1 MRSEIM
7 RHFDLVKEFREAGYF
22 ETEHLKQMFQDV
34 KADIKL
40 GKLITISGIVGS
52 GKTLFINRL
61 EDELASEKEIL
72 AARSLSLDTSQVTLS
87 SLMMALFLDLT
98 GKGKEK
104 EIKIPTQTEKQMRT
118 LQELIQKWKKTIV
131 LFVDEAHD
139 IHGQTLRGLK
149 HLMEI
154 VRKGGGLLSIVLA
167 GHPKLKNELRRS
179 RLEEIGHRMTIFD
192 LDGIVSS
199 KREYIKWLLT
209 KCIKPETPIDTVF
222 SVEAIDLLADRLST
236 PLQIENYLTLA
247 VEEAF
252 TIAVRPVTNE
262 IVTSVI
268 AKDIDELEAR
278 LTRLGYHTK
287 VLARILNV
295 RPTVLKSFFHGKL
308 PPSRVQELQNEILA
322 AGIPI

>member
-1 MRSEIM
+1 
-7 RHFDLVKEFREAGYF
+7 
-22 ETEHLKQMFQDV
+22 
-34 KADIKL
+34 
-40 GKLITISGIVGS
+40 
-52 GKTLFINRL
+52 
-61 EDELASEKEIL
+61 
-72 AARSLSLDTSQVTLS
+72 
-87 SLMMALFLDLT
+87 
-98 GKGKEK
+98 
-104 EIKIPTQTEKQMRT
+104 
-118 LQELIQKWKKTIV
+118 
-131 LFVDEAHD
+131 
-139 IHGQTLRGLK
+139 LRGLK